1 MRIILALFAIPL
13 VLIASLGLVGCEM
26 APSALE
32 EADALM
38 EQGDYRKA
46 KEKYLELEPSEEI
59 NEKISECRFWQFAN
73 YVRDC
78 GGLDKVDTTPDG
90 DIIRKTYS
98 LDVDNTG
105 LVLVMYREESL
116 TARDSLT
123 GTTFEI
129 NLSIPHDSNEVK
141 ASASYDMTMM
151 SVGRVK
157 QTASG
162 TFNKDTYKKGDSINW
177 EDTTDTARTYS
188 SYATTSLGLDVLK
201 YNSSLVDGA
210 LSYLAYGVRTGTGG
224 DGSLADIGFNS
235 YK

>member
-1 MRIILALFAIPL
+1 MRL
-13 VLIASLGLVGCEM
+13 
-26 APSALE
+26 
-32 EADALM
+32 
-38 EQGDYRKA
+38 R
-46 KEKYLELEPSEEI
+46 
-59 NEKISECRFWQFAN
+59 
-73 YVRDC
+73 
-78 GGLDKVDTTPDG
+78 
-90 DIIRKTYS
+90 
-98 LDVDNTG
+98 
-105 LVLVMYREESL
+105 
-116 TARDSLT
+116 
-123 GTTFEI
+123 
-129 NLSIPHDSNEVK
+129 
-141 ASASYDMTMM
+141 
-151 SVGRVK
+151 